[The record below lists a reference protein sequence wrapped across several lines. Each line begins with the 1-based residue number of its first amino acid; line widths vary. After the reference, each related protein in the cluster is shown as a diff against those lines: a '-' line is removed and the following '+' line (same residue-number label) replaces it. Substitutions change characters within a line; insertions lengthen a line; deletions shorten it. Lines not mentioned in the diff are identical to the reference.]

1 MPHWPSKTVATRL
14 IRYVKS
20 VHVAYNPYLA
30 NPSNPRHSRGAKEFY
45 VRLQSKRVT
54 DSNPKLKL
62 SCDVHNRLADGEGAK
77 IDISFADGTEMN
89 LENFEGKVND
99 LEDELY
105 QRASEI
111 EYLMEAEGKSLD

>member
-1 MPHWPSKTVATRL
+1 MPHWPPKTVATRL
-14 IRYVKS
+14 IRYVTQ
-20 VHVAYNPYLA
+20 VHIAYNPYLA
-30 NPSNPRHSRGAKEFY
+30 NAVNPKHARGAKEFY

-62 SCDVHNRLADGEGAK
+62 SCDVHNRLSSGEGAK
-77 IDISFADGTEMN
+77 VDITFVDGTSMN
-89 LENFEGKVND
+89 LSNFEGKVND

-111 EYLMEAEGKSLD
+111 EYAMEVEGKSLD